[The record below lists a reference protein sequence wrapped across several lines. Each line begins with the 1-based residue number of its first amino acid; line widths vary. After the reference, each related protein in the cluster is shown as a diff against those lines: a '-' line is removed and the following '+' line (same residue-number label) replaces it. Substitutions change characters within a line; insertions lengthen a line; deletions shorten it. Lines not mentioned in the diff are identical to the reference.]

1 MVRITVRQLS
11 ETHRTYEYEENA
23 YLMID
28 GEFIMAKD
36 IKPNTWWDDE
46 YITEVEH

>member
-1 MVRITVRQLS
+1 LVRITVRELS
-11 ETHRTYEYEENA
+11 ETQRTYECEENT
-23 YLMID
+23 YLIID

-36 IKPNTWWDDE
+36 VKPNTWWDDE